1 MIKINLIPFREIE
14 KKENIRRQVT
24 IAILSVIL
32 VIVVMAYYYLRLK
45 NTITNM
51 TAKIE
56 STKIELASTELAAKQ
71 VDKIKQELNKLNKK
85 IDVIKTIE
93 ANRKSS
99 IKLLDNMTKMVDE
112 QATLV
117 AAGYVTEGAGKPVK
131 RLWFTSFQ
139 AIGPII
145 NINGI
150 ALDNKTVAD
159 FMTRLEASGFYKNVN
174 LNTLKKEN
182 INNLN
187 LKRFVITCQ
196 KSF

>member
-56 STKIELASTELAAKQ
+56 STKIELASTELTAKQ

>member
-71 VDKIKQELNKLNKK
+71 VDTIKQELNKLNKK

-159 FMTRLEASGFYKNVN
+159 FMTRLEASGIYKNVN

>member
-56 STKIELASTELAAKQ
+56 STKIELASTELTAKQ

-159 FMTRLEASGFYKNVN
+159 FMTRLEASGIYKNVN

>member
-32 VIVVMAYYYLRLK
+32 VIVVMGYYYMRLK
-45 NTITNM
+45 NTITDM

-56 STKIELASTELAAKQ
+56 STKIELASTELAAKK
-71 VDKIKQELNKLNKK
+71 VDQIKQELNKLNKK
-85 IDVIKTIE
+85 IEVIKTIE

-99 IKLLDNMTKMVDE
+99 IKLLDNMTRMVQE
-112 QATLV
+112 QASGVEPGDETK
-117 AAGYVTEGAGKPVK
+117 ATAKPVK
-131 RLWFTSFQ
+131 RLWFTSFR
-139 AIGPII
+139 ALGPNI

-159 FMTRLEASGFYKNVN
+159 FMTRLETSGIYKNVN

-182 INNLN
+182 INDLN
-187 LKRFVITCQ
+187 LKSFVISCQ

>member
-1 MIKINLIPFREIE
+1 
-14 KKENIRRQVT
+14 
-24 IAILSVIL
+24 
-32 VIVVMAYYYLRLK
+32 MAYYYLRLK

-112 QATLV
+112 GADIQDAINQLDQSKYSKLINFEQLAGRNASWTYLERE
-117 AAGYVTEGAGKPVK
+117 AAAFE
-131 RLWFTSFQ
+131 
-139 AIGPII
+139 
-145 NINGI
+145 
-150 ALDNKTVAD
+150 
-159 FMTRLEASGFYKNVN
+159 
-174 LNTLKKEN
+174 
-182 INNLN
+182 
-187 LKRFVITCQ
+187 
-196 KSF
+196 

>member
-45 NTITNM
+45 NTIANM

-71 VDKIKQELNKLNKK
+71 VDKIKQELSKLNKK

-117 AAGYVTEGAGKPVK
+117 AAGYVAEGAGKPVK

-139 AIGPII
+139 ALGPII

-159 FMTRLEASGFYKNVN
+159 FMTRLEASEIYKNVN